1 MKTVIYNANIIT
13 MSEKDE
19 IQAEV
24 SNTNTQIKDRKIEK
38 VKYHQAVCYE
48 NGIIQKVGTNEEIL
62 KLKDENTKVINMEGK
77 TILPSFI
84 DSHSH
89 FSAVANSFLQ
99 VDLNEC
105 TSFEEIKNKILEYK
119 AKNNIADDE
128 WIIANGY
135 DNNILK
141 EQRHPDINFLNT
153 LEIDNPIV
161 LKHKSEHMGVFNKN
175 ALEALEINETTKS
188 PEGGKIEIK
197 EGKLTGYLEETA
209 FVNYLKKVPMPS
221 MDKLLKAY
229 EKAQDEYLSYG
240 ITTVQEGYMSKE
252 LLNIYKELIKQ
263 NKLKLD
269 VVGYPDYDSIKEYAH
284 TFPSSY
290 KKYNKHFKILGI
302 KMILDGSP
310 QGRTAWMKEPYESKK
325 QNIVENKKEY
335 EPEKQNKTEDE
346 TEKLDRI
353 ENKESYEDEEDYKG
367 YPAMKYDDIVRNI
380 KFAKENGLQI
390 LAHCN
395 GDATAEEYIKALQ
408 ECEENEPSYQKQKI
422 TQIQECMQQEN
433 IQMQEY
439 EQQENTS
446 NNNNEKKIKDLRP
459 VIIHAQ
465 LISKE
470 DLLKAKE
477 IGAIPSFFVAHVYY
491 WGDVHIKNFG
501 IKRASRISPVK
512 ETVDNNIIFTL
523 HQDSPIIKPNMI
535 ETIWC
540 AVKRQTKSGKI
551 LGEDERISVYDALKG
566 VTINAAY
573 SYFEETE
580 KGSIE
585 EGKKAQFVILD
596 KNPLEVPIDEIPN
609 IKIVKT
615 IY

>member
-1 MKTVIYNANIIT
+1 MLKTIIYNANIIT
-13 MSEKDE
+13 MSKKDE
-19 IQAEV
+19 IISKPLEV
-24 SNTNTQIKDRKIEK
+24 KTKSSLIDCTTQSNNTINSSKIKK
-38 VKYHQAVCYE
+38 VKYHQALCYE

-62 KLKDENTKVINMEGK
+62 KLKEEDTKVINMEGK

-89 FSAVANSFLQ
+89 FSAVANSFLE

-141 EQRHPDINFLNT
+141 EQRHPDINFLDT
-153 LEIDNPIV
+153 LNINNPVV
-161 LKHKSEHMGVFNKN
+161 LKHKSGHMGVFNKK
-175 ALEALEINETTKS
+175 ALEMLNIKENTPS

-197 EGKLTGYLEETA
+197 DGKLTGYLEETA
-209 FVNYLKKVPMPS
+209 FVNYQKQVPMPS

-240 ITTVQEGYMSKE
+240 ITTLQEGYMSKE

-284 TFPSSY
+284 TFPNSY
-290 KKYNKHFKILGI
+290 KKYNNHFKIQGI

-310 QGRTAWMKEPYESKK
+310 QGRTAWMKEPYES
-325 QNIVENKKEY
+325 
-335 EPEKQNKTEDE
+335 EKQNT
-346 TEKLDRI
+346 I
-353 ENKESYEDEEDYKG
+353 ENKEDYKG
-367 YPAMKYDDIVRNI
+367 YPAMKYDDIVKNI
-380 KFAKENGLQI
+380 EYAKENDLQI

-395 GDATAEEYIKALQ
+395 GDAAAEEYIKALQ
-408 ECEENEPSYQKQKI
+408 ECEENGPSYQK
-422 TQIQECMQQEN
+422 QEN

-439 EQQENTS
+439 EQQEKKL
-446 NNNNEKKIKDLRP
+446 NNNNVQKIKDLRP

-491 WGDVHIKNFG
+491 WGDVHLKNFG

-512 ETVDNNIIFTL
+512 EAVDNNMIFTL
-523 HQDSPIIKPNMI
+523 HQDSPIIRPNML

-551 LGEDERISVYDALKG
+551 LGKDERISVYDALKG

-573 SYFEETE
+573 SYFEEE
-580 KGSIE
+580 KKGSIE
-585 EGKKAQFVILD
+585 EGKKAQFVVLD
-596 KNPLEVPIDEIPN
+596 KNILEVPVDEIPS
-609 IKIVKT
+609 IKIIET

>member
-1 MKTVIYNANIIT
+1 MLKTIIYNANIIT
-13 MSEKDE
+13 MSKKDE
-19 IQAEV
+19 IISKPLEV
-24 SNTNTQIKDRKIEK
+24 KTKSSLIDCTTQSNNTINSSKIKK
-38 VKYHQAVCYE
+38 VKYHQSLCYE

-62 KLKDENTKVINMEGK
+62 KLQEEDTKVINMEGK

-89 FSAVANSFLQ
+89 FSAVANSFLE

-141 EQRHPDINFLNT
+141 EQRHPDINFLDT
-153 LEIDNPIV
+153 LNINNPVV
-161 LKHKSEHMGVFNKN
+161 LKHKSGHMGVFNKK
-175 ALEALEINETTKS
+175 ALEILNINENTPS

-197 EGKLTGYLEETA
+197 DGKLTGYLEETA
-209 FVNYLKKVPMPS
+209 FVNYQKQVPMPS

-240 ITTVQEGYMSKE
+240 ITTLQEGYMSKE

-284 TFPSSY
+284 TFPNSY
-290 KKYNKHFKILGI
+290 KKCNNHFKIQGI

-310 QGRTAWMKEPYESKK
+310 QGRTAWMKEPYES
-325 QNIVENKKEY
+325 
-335 EPEKQNKTEDE
+335 EKQNT
-346 TEKLDRI
+346 I
-353 ENKESYEDEEDYKG
+353 ENKEDYKG

-380 KFAKENGLQI
+380 EYAKENDLQI

-395 GDATAEEYIKALQ
+395 GDAAAEEYIKALL
-408 ECEENEPSYQKQKI
+408 ECEENGPSYQK
-422 TQIQECMQQEN
+422 QEN

-439 EQQENTS
+439 EQQEKKL
-446 NNNNEKKIKDLRP
+446 NNNNVQKIKDLRP

-491 WGDVHIKNFG
+491 WGDVHLKNFG

-512 ETVDNNIIFTL
+512 ESVDNNMIFTL
-523 HQDSPIIKPNMI
+523 HQDSPIIRPNML

-551 LGEDERISVYDALKG
+551 LGKDERISVYDALKG

-573 SYFEETE
+573 SYFEEE
-580 KGSIE
+580 KKGSIE
-585 EGKKAQFVILD
+585 EGKKAQFVVLD
-596 KNPLEVPIDEIPN
+596 KNILEVPVDEIPS
-609 IKIVKT
+609 IKIIET

>member
-1 MKTVIYNANIIT
+1 MLKTIIYNANIIT
-13 MSEKDE
+13 MSKKDE
-19 IQAEV
+19 IISKPLEV
-24 SNTNTQIKDRKIEK
+24 KTKSSLIDCTTQSNNTINSSKIKK
-38 VKYHQAVCYE
+38 VKYHQSLCYE

-62 KLKDENTKVINMEGK
+62 KLQEEDTKVINMEGK

-89 FSAVANSFLQ
+89 FSAVANSFLE

-141 EQRHPDINFLNT
+141 EQRHPNINFLDT
-153 LEIDNPIV
+153 LNINNPVV
-161 LKHKSEHMGVFNKN
+161 LKHKSGHMGVFNKK
-175 ALEALEINETTKS
+175 ALEILNINENTPS

-197 EGKLTGYLEETA
+197 DGKLTGYLEETA
-209 FVNYLKKVPMPS
+209 FVNYQKQVPMPS

-240 ITTVQEGYMSKE
+240 ITTLQEGYMSKE

-284 TFPSSY
+284 TFPNSY
-290 KKYNKHFKILGI
+290 KKCNNHFKIQGI

-310 QGRTAWMKEPYESKK
+310 QGRTAWMKEPYES
-325 QNIVENKKEY
+325 
-335 EPEKQNKTEDE
+335 EKQNT
-346 TEKLDRI
+346 I
-353 ENKESYEDEEDYKG
+353 ENKEDYKG

-380 KFAKENGLQI
+380 EYAKENDLQI

-395 GDATAEEYIKALQ
+395 GDAAAEEYIKALL
-408 ECEENEPSYQKQKI
+408 ECEENGPSYQK
-422 TQIQECMQQEN
+422 QEN

-439 EQQENTS
+439 EQQEKKL
-446 NNNNEKKIKDLRP
+446 NNNNVQKIKDLRP

-491 WGDVHIKNFG
+491 WGDVHLKNFG

-512 ETVDNNIIFTL
+512 ESVDNNMIFTL
-523 HQDSPIIKPNMI
+523 HQDSPIIRPNML

-551 LGEDERISVYDALKG
+551 LGKDERISVYDALKG

-573 SYFEETE
+573 SYFEEE
-580 KGSIE
+580 KKGSIE
-585 EGKKAQFVILD
+585 EGKKAQFVVLD
-596 KNPLEVPIDEIPN
+596 KNILEVPVDEIPS
-609 IKIVKT
+609 IKIIET

>member
-1 MKTVIYNANIIT
+1 MKTVIYNARIIT
-13 MSEKDE
+13 MSNNDEKS
-19 IQAEV
+19 INPN
-24 SNTNTQIKDRKIEK
+24 SGKIEK
-38 VKYHQAVCYE
+38 TEYKQALYYE

-105 TSFEEIKNKILEYK
+105 TSFKEIKNKILEYK

-161 LKHKSEHMGVFNKN
+161 LKHKSEHVGVFNKN

-197 EGKLTGYLEETA
+197 DGKLTGYLEETA

-240 ITTVQEGYMSKE
+240 ITTLQEGYMSKE

-310 QGRTAWMKEPYESKK
+310 QGRTAWMKEPYE
-325 QNIVENKKEY
+325 
-335 EPEKQNKTEDE
+335 PEKQNI
-346 TEKLDRI
+346 I
-353 ENKESYEDEEDYKG
+353 ENKEDYKG

-408 ECEENEPSYQKQKI
+408 ECEENEQSYPK
-422 TQIQECMQQEN
+422 QEN
-433 IQMQEY
+433 IQMQECA
-439 EQQENTS
+439 QQEKKL
-446 NNNNEKKIKDLRP
+446 NNNNAKKIKDLRP

-491 WGDVHIKNFG
+491 WGDVHLKNFG
-501 IKRASRISPVK
+501 INRASRISPVK
-512 ETVDNNIIFTL
+512 EAVDNNIIFTL
-523 HQDSPIIKPNMI
+523 HQDSPIIKPNML

-551 LGEDERISVYDALKG
+551 LGEDERISVHDALKG

-573 SYFEETE
+573 SYFEETK

-585 EGKKAQFVILD
+585 EGKKAQLVVLD
-596 KNPLEVPIDEIPN
+596 KNPLEVPVDEIPN
-609 IKIVKT
+609 IEIIET

>member
-1 MKTVIYNANIIT
+1 MLKTIIYNANIIT
-13 MSEKDE
+13 MSKKDE
-19 IQAEV
+19 IISKPLEV
-24 SNTNTQIKDRKIEK
+24 KTKSSLIDCTTQSNNTINSSKIKK
-38 VKYHQAVCYE
+38 VKYHQALCYE

-62 KLKDENTKVINMEGK
+62 KLKEEDTKVINMEGK

-89 FSAVANSFLQ
+89 FSAVANSFLE

-141 EQRHPDINFLNT
+141 EQRHPDINFLDT
-153 LEIDNPIV
+153 LNINNPVV
-161 LKHKSEHMGVFNKN
+161 LKHKSGHMGVFNKK
-175 ALEALEINETTKS
+175 ALEMLNIKENTPS

-197 EGKLTGYLEETA
+197 DGKLTGYLEETA
-209 FVNYLKKVPMPS
+209 FVNYQKQVPMPS

-240 ITTVQEGYMSKE
+240 ITTLQEGYMSKE

-269 VVGYPDYDSIKEYAH
+269 VVGYPDYDSIKEYVH
-284 TFPSSY
+284 TFPNSY
-290 KKYNKHFKILGI
+290 KKYNNHFKIQGI

-310 QGRTAWMKEPYESKK
+310 QGRTAWMKEPYES
-325 QNIVENKKEY
+325 
-335 EPEKQNKTEDE
+335 EKQNT
-346 TEKLDRI
+346 I
-353 ENKESYEDEEDYKG
+353 ENKEDYKG

-380 KFAKENGLQI
+380 EYAKENDLQI

-395 GDATAEEYIKALQ
+395 GDAAAEEYIKALL
-408 ECEENEPSYQKQKI
+408 ECEENGPSYQK
-422 TQIQECMQQEN
+422 QEN

-439 EQQENTS
+439 EQQEKKLNNS
-446 NNNNEKKIKDLRP
+446 NVQKIKDLRP

-470 DLLKAKE
+470 DLLKAKA

-491 WGDVHIKNFG
+491 WGDVHLKNFG

-512 ETVDNNIIFTL
+512 ESVDNNMIFTL
-523 HQDSPIIKPNMI
+523 HQDSPIIRPNML

-551 LGEDERISVYDALKG
+551 LGKDERISVYDALKG

-573 SYFEETE
+573 SYFEEE
-580 KGSIE
+580 KKGSIE
-585 EGKKAQFVILD
+585 EGKKAQFVVLD
-596 KNPLEVPIDEIPN
+596 KNILEVPVDEIPS
-609 IKIVKT
+609 IKIIET

>member
-13 MSEKDE
+13 MSKKDE
-19 IQAEV
+19 IQAET
-24 SNTNTQIKDRKIEK
+24 SNTNTKINNRKIEK

-48 NGIIQKVGTNEEIL
+48 NGIIQKLGTNEEIL
-62 KLKDENTKVINMEGK
+62 KLKDEDTKVINMEGK

-119 AKNNIADDE
+119 SKNSIADNE
-128 WIIANGY
+128 WIIANSY

-141 EQRHPDINFLNT
+141 EQKHPDITFLDT
-153 LEIDNPIV
+153 LKINNPIV
-161 LKHKSEHMGVFNKN
+161 LKHKSEHMGVFNKK
-175 ALEALEINETTKS
+175 ALEALEVNETTKS

-310 QGRTAWMKEPYESKK
+310 QGRTAWMKEPYE
-325 QNIVENKKEY
+325 
-335 EPEKQNKTEDE
+335 PEKQNITENKA
-346 TEKLDRI
+346 EKLNSI
-353 ENKESYEDEEDYKG
+353 ENKAPY
-367 YPAMKYDDIVRNI
+367 
-380 KFAKENGLQI
+380 
-390 LAHCN
+390 
-395 GDATAEEYIKALQ
+395 
-408 ECEENEPSYQKQKI
+408 ENEKEYSKKYKI
-422 TQIQECMQQEN
+422 CKREWFT
-433 IQMQEY
+433 
-439 EQQENTS
+439 NTS
-446 NNNNEKKIKDLRP
+446 SLQRRCN
-459 VIIHAQ
+459 
-465 LISKE
+465 S
-470 DLLKAKE
+470 
-477 IGAIPSFFVAHVYY
+477 
-491 WGDVHIKNFG
+491 
-501 IKRASRISPVK
+501 
-512 ETVDNNIIFTL
+512 
-523 HQDSPIIKPNMI
+523 
-535 ETIWC
+535 
-540 AVKRQTKSGKI
+540 
-551 LGEDERISVYDALKG
+551 
-566 VTINAAY
+566 
-573 SYFEETE
+573 
-580 KGSIE
+580 
-585 EGKKAQFVILD
+585 
-596 KNPLEVPIDEIPN
+596 
-609 IKIVKT
+609 
-615 IY
+615 

>member
-1 MKTVIYNANIIT
+1 MLKTIIYNANIIT
-13 MSEKDE
+13 MSKKDE
-19 IQAEV
+19 IISKPLEV
-24 SNTNTQIKDRKIEK
+24 KTKSSLIDCTTQSNNTINSSKIKK
-38 VKYHQAVCYE
+38 VKYHQALCYE

-62 KLKDENTKVINMEGK
+62 KLKEEDTKVINMEGK

-89 FSAVANSFLQ
+89 FSAVANSFLE

-105 TSFEEIKNKILEYK
+105 TSFEEIKNKILKYK

-141 EQRHPDINFLNT
+141 EQRHPDINFLDT
-153 LEIDNPIV
+153 LNINNPVV
-161 LKHKSEHMGVFNKN
+161 LKHKSGHMGVFNKK
-175 ALEALEINETTKS
+175 ALEMLNIKENTPS

-197 EGKLTGYLEETA
+197 DGKLTGYLEETA
-209 FVNYLKKVPMPS
+209 FVNYQKQVPMPS

-240 ITTVQEGYMSKE
+240 ITTLQEGYMSKE

-310 QGRTAWMKEPYESKK
+310 QGRTAWMKEPYE
-325 QNIVENKKEY
+325 
-335 EPEKQNKTEDE
+335 PEKQNI
-346 TEKLDRI
+346 I
-353 ENKESYEDEEDYKG
+353 ENKEDYKG

-408 ECEENEPSYQKQKI
+408 ECEENEQSYPK
-422 TQIQECMQQEN
+422 QEN
-433 IQMQEY
+433 IQMQECA
-439 EQQENTS
+439 QQEKKL
-446 NNNNEKKIKDLRP
+446 NNNNAKKIKDLRP

-501 IKRASRISPVK
+501 INRASRISPVK
-512 ETVDNNIIFTL
+512 EAVDNNIIFTL
-523 HQDSPIIKPNMI
+523 HQDSPIIKPNML

-551 LGEDERISVYDALKG
+551 LGKDEGISVYDALKG

-573 SYFEETE
+573 SYFEEE
-580 KGSIE
+580 KKGSIE
-585 EGKKAQFVILD
+585 EGKKAQFVVLD
-596 KNPLEVPIDEIPN
+596 KNILEVPVDEIPS
-609 IKIVKT
+609 IKIIET

>member
-19 IQAEV
+19 IQAKT
-24 SNTNTQIKDRKIEK
+24 SNTNEQIKDR
-38 VKYHQAVCYE
+38 KYHQAVCYE
-48 NGIIQKVGTNEEIL
+48 NGIIQKVGNNDEIL
-62 KLKDENTKVINMEGK
+62 ELKDKNTKVIDMEGK
-77 TILPSFI
+77 TILPSFV
-84 DSHSH
+84 DAHSH

-105 TSFEEIKNKILEYK
+105 RSFEEIKNKILEYK
-119 AKNNIADDE
+119 SKNSIADNE

-141 EQRHPDINFLNT
+141 EQRYPDINFLDT
-153 LEIDNPIV
+153 LKIENPIV
-161 LKHKSEHMGVFNKN
+161 LKHKSEHMGVFNKK

-197 EGKLTGYLEETA
+197 DGKLTGYLEETA

-269 VVGYPDYDSIKEYAH
+269 VVGYPDYDSIKEYVYA
-284 TFPSSY
+284 FPESY
-290 KKYNKHFKILGI
+290 KNYNKHFKILGI

-310 QGRTAWMKEPYESKK
+310 QGRTAWMKEPYE
-325 QNIVENKKEY
+325 
-335 EPEKQNKTEDE
+335 PEKQNTTEE
-346 TEKLDRI
+346 KAEKLDSI
-353 ENKESYEDEEDYKG
+353 ENKESYENEKSYKG
-367 YPAMKYDDIVRNI
+367 YPAMKYEDIVRNI

-390 LAHCN
+390 LAHSN
-395 GDATAEEYIKALQ
+395 GDAAAEEYIKALQ
-408 ECEENEPSYQKQKI
+408 ECEKNEPSYSK
-422 TQIQECMQQEN
+422 QEN

-439 EQQENTS
+439 VQQENTS
-446 NNNNEKKIKDLRP
+446 NNNNAQKIKDLRP

-491 WGDVHIKNFG
+491 WGDVHLKNFG
-501 IKRASRISPVK
+501 EKRASRISPVK
-512 ETVDNNIIFTL
+512 EAVDNNMIFTL
-523 HQDSPIIKPNMI
+523 HQDSPIIKPNML

-573 SYFEETE
+573 SYFEETK

-596 KNPLEVPIDEIPN
+596 KNPLEVPVDEIPN
-609 IKIVKT
+609 IKIIET

>member
-1 MKTVIYNANIIT
+1 MLSKRSVPIDTKVEEMLKTVIYNARIIT
-13 MSEKDE
+13 MSNNDEKS
-19 IQAEV
+19 INPN
-24 SNTNTQIKDRKIEK
+24 SGKIEK
-38 VKYHQAVCYE
+38 TEYKQALYYE

-62 KLKDENTKVINMEGK
+62 KLKDENAKVINMEGK

-105 TSFEEIKNKILEYK
+105 TSFKEIKNKILEYK

-161 LKHKSEHMGVFNKN
+161 LKHKSEHVGVFNKN

-197 EGKLTGYLEETA
+197 DGKLTGYLEETA

-240 ITTVQEGYMSKE
+240 ITTLQEGYMSKE

-310 QGRTAWMKEPYESKK
+310 QGRTAWMKEPYE
-325 QNIVENKKEY
+325 
-335 EPEKQNKTEDE
+335 PEKQNI
-346 TEKLDRI
+346 I
-353 ENKESYEDEEDYKG
+353 ENKEDYKG

-408 ECEENEPSYQKQKI
+408 ECEENEQSYPK
-422 TQIQECMQQEN
+422 QEN
-433 IQMQEY
+433 IQMQECA
-439 EQQENTS
+439 QQEKKL
-446 NNNNEKKIKDLRP
+446 NNNNAKKIKDLRP

-501 IKRASRISPVK
+501 INRASRISPVK
-512 ETVDNNIIFTL
+512 EAVDNNIIFTL
-523 HQDSPIIKPNMI
+523 HQDSPIIKPNML

-551 LGEDERISVYDALKG
+551 LGQDERISVYDALKG

-573 SYFEETE
+573 SYFEETK

-585 EGKKAQFVILD
+585 EGKKAQLVVLD
-596 KNPLEVPIDEIPN
+596 KNPLEVPVDEIPN
-609 IKIVKT
+609 IEIIET

>member
-1 MKTVIYNANIIT
+1 MLKTIIYNANIIT
-13 MSEKDE
+13 MSKKDE
-19 IQAEV
+19 IISKPLEV
-24 SNTNTQIKDRKIEK
+24 KTKSSLIDCTTQSNNTINSSKIKK
-38 VKYHQAVCYE
+38 VKYHQSLCYE

-62 KLKDENTKVINMEGK
+62 KLQEEDTKVINMEGK

-89 FSAVANSFLQ
+89 FSAVANSFLE

-141 EQRHPDINFLNT
+141 EQRHPDINFLDT
-153 LEIDNPIV
+153 LNINNPVV
-161 LKHKSEHMGVFNKN
+161 LKHKSGHMGVFNKK
-175 ALEALEINETTKS
+175 ALEILNINENTPS

-197 EGKLTGYLEETA
+197 DGKLTGYLEETA
-209 FVNYLKKVPMPS
+209 FVNYQKQVPMPS

-240 ITTVQEGYMSKE
+240 ITTLQEGYMSKE

-284 TFPSSY
+284 TFPNSY
-290 KKYNKHFKILGI
+290 KKCNNHFKIQGI

-310 QGRTAWMKEPYESKK
+310 QGRTAWMKEPYES
-325 QNIVENKKEY
+325 
-335 EPEKQNKTEDE
+335 EKQNT
-346 TEKLDRI
+346 I
-353 ENKESYEDEEDYKG
+353 ENKEDYKG

-380 KFAKENGLQI
+380 EYAKENDLQI

-395 GDATAEEYIKALQ
+395 GDAAAEEYIKALL
-408 ECEENEPSYQKQKI
+408 ECEENGPSYQK
-422 TQIQECMQQEN
+422 QEN

-439 EQQENTS
+439 EQQEKKL
-446 NNNNEKKIKDLRP
+446 NNNNVQKIKDLRP

-491 WGDVHIKNFG
+491 WGDVHLKNFG

-512 ETVDNNIIFTL
+512 ESADNNMIFTL
-523 HQDSPIIKPNMI
+523 HQDSPIIRPNML

-551 LGEDERISVYDALKG
+551 LGKDERISVYDALKG

-573 SYFEETE
+573 SYFEEE
-580 KGSIE
+580 KKGSIE
-585 EGKKAQFVILD
+585 EGKKAQFVVLD
-596 KNPLEVPIDEIPN
+596 KNILEVPVDEIPS
-609 IKIVKT
+609 IKIIET

>member
-19 IQAEV
+19 IQAKT
-24 SNTNTQIKDRKIEK
+24 SKTNDQIKDR
-38 VKYHQAVCYE
+38 KYHQAVCYE
-48 NGIIQKVGTNEEIL
+48 NGIIQKVGNNDEIL
-62 KLKDENTKVINMEGK
+62 ELKDKNTKVIDMEGK
-77 TILPSFI
+77 TILPSFV
-84 DSHSH
+84 DAHSH

-105 TSFEEIKNKILEYK
+105 RSFEEIKNKILEYK
-119 AKNNIADDE
+119 SKNSIADNE

-141 EQRHPDINFLNT
+141 EQRHPDINFLDT
-153 LEIDNPIV
+153 LKIENPIV
-161 LKHKSEHMGVFNKN
+161 LKHKSEHMGVFNKK

-197 EGKLTGYLEETA
+197 DGKLTGYLEETA

-269 VVGYPDYDSIKEYAH
+269 VVGYPDYDSIKEYVYA
-284 TFPSSY
+284 FPESY
-290 KKYNKHFKILGI
+290 KNYNKHFKILGI

-310 QGRTAWMKEPYESKK
+310 QGRTAWMKEPYE
-325 QNIVENKKEY
+325 
-335 EPEKQNKTEDE
+335 PEKQNTTEKKA
-346 TEKLDRI
+346 EKLDSI
-353 ENKESYEDEEDYKG
+353 ENKESYENEKSYKG
-367 YPAMKYDDIVRNI
+367 YPAMKYEDIVRNI

-390 LAHCN
+390 LAHSN
-395 GDATAEEYIKALQ
+395 GDAAAEEYIKALQ
-408 ECEENEPSYQKQKI
+408 ECEKNEPSYSK
-422 TQIQECMQQEN
+422 QEN

-439 EQQENTS
+439 VQQENTL
-446 NNNNEKKIKDLRP
+446 NNNNAQKIKDLRP
-459 VIIHAQ
+459 IIIHAQ

-491 WGDVHIKNFG
+491 WGDVHLKNFG
-501 IKRASRISPVK
+501 EKRASRISPVK
-512 ETVDNNIIFTL
+512 EAVDNNMIFTL
-523 HQDSPIIKPNMI
+523 HQDSPIIKPNML

-551 LGEDERISVYDALKG
+551 LGQDERISVYDALKG

-573 SYFEETE
+573 SYFEETK

-596 KNPLEVPIDEIPN
+596 KNPLEVPVDEIPN
-609 IKIVKT
+609 IKIIET

>member
-1 MKTVIYNANIIT
+1 MKTVIYNARIIT
-13 MSEKDE
+13 MSNNDEKS
-19 IQAEV
+19 INPN
-24 SNTNTQIKDRKIEK
+24 SGKIEK
-38 VKYHQAVCYE
+38 TEYEQALYYE

-105 TSFEEIKNKILEYK
+105 TSFKEIKNKILEYK

-197 EGKLTGYLEETA
+197 DGKLTGYLEETA
-209 FVNYLKKVPMPS
+209 FVNYLKKLPMPS

-240 ITTVQEGYMSKE
+240 ITTLQEGYMSKE

-310 QGRTAWMKEPYESKK
+310 QGRTAWMKEPYE
-325 QNIVENKKEY
+325 
-335 EPEKQNKTEDE
+335 PEKQNI
-346 TEKLDRI
+346 I
-353 ENKESYEDEEDYKG
+353 ENKEDYKG

-408 ECEENEPSYQKQKI
+408 ECEENEQSYPK
-422 TQIQECMQQEN
+422 QEN
-433 IQMQEY
+433 IQMHECA
-439 EQQENTS
+439 QQEKKL
-446 NNNNEKKIKDLRP
+446 NNNNAKKIKDLRP

-501 IKRASRISPVK
+501 INRASRISPVK
-512 ETVDNNIIFTL
+512 EAVDNNIIFTL
-523 HQDSPIIKPNMI
+523 HQDSPIIKPNML

-540 AVKRQTKSGKI
+540 AVKRQTKSRKI

-573 SYFEETE
+573 SYFEETK

-585 EGKKAQFVILD
+585 EGKKAQLVVLD
-596 KNPLEVPIDEIPN
+596 KNPLEVPVDEIPN
-609 IKIVKT
+609 IEIIET

>member
-1 MKTVIYNANIIT
+1 MLKTIIYNANIIT
-13 MSEKDE
+13 MSKKDE
-19 IQAEV
+19 IISKPLEV
-24 SNTNTQIKDRKIEK
+24 KTKSSLIDCTTQSNNTINSSKIKK
-38 VKYHQAVCYE
+38 VKYHQALCYE

-62 KLKDENTKVINMEGK
+62 KLKEEDTKVINMEGK

-89 FSAVANSFLQ
+89 FSAVANSFLE

-141 EQRHPDINFLNT
+141 EQRHPNINFLDT
-153 LEIDNPIV
+153 LNINNPVV
-161 LKHKSEHMGVFNKN
+161 LKHKSGHMGVFNKK
-175 ALEALEINETTKS
+175 ALEILNINENTPS

-197 EGKLTGYLEETA
+197 DGKLTGYLEETA
-209 FVNYLKKVPMPS
+209 FVNYQKQVPMPS

-240 ITTVQEGYMSKE
+240 ITTLQEGYMSKE

-284 TFPSSY
+284 TFPNSY
-290 KKYNKHFKILGI
+290 KKCNNHFKIQGI

-310 QGRTAWMKEPYESKK
+310 QGRTAWMKEPYES
-325 QNIVENKKEY
+325 
-335 EPEKQNKTEDE
+335 EKQNT
-346 TEKLDRI
+346 I
-353 ENKESYEDEEDYKG
+353 ENKEDYKG

-380 KFAKENGLQI
+380 EYAKENDLQI

-395 GDATAEEYIKALQ
+395 GDAAAEEYIKALL
-408 ECEENEPSYQKQKI
+408 ECEENGPSYQK
-422 TQIQECMQQEN
+422 QEN

-439 EQQENTS
+439 DQQEKKL
-446 NNNNEKKIKDLRP
+446 NNNNVQKIKDLRP

-491 WGDVHIKNFG
+491 WGDVHLKNFG

-512 ETVDNNIIFTL
+512 EAVDNNMIFTL
-523 HQDSPIIKPNMI
+523 HQDSPIIKPNML

-551 LGEDERISVYDALKG
+551 LGKDERISVYDALKG

-573 SYFEETE
+573 SYFEEE
-580 KGSIE
+580 KKGSIE
-585 EGKKAQFVILD
+585 EGKKAQFVVLD
-596 KNPLEVPIDEIPN
+596 KNILEVPVDEIPS
-609 IKIVKT
+609 IKIIET

>member
-1 MKTVIYNANIIT
+1 MLKTIIYNANIIT
-13 MSEKDE
+13 MSKKDE
-19 IQAEV
+19 IISKPLEV
-24 SNTNTQIKDRKIEK
+24 KTKSSLIDCTTQSNNTINSSKIKK
-38 VKYHQAVCYE
+38 VKYHQALCYE

-62 KLKDENTKVINMEGK
+62 KLKEEDTKVINMEGK

-89 FSAVANSFLQ
+89 FSAVANSFLE

-105 TSFEEIKNKILEYK
+105 TSFEEIKNKILKYK

-141 EQRHPDINFLNT
+141 EQRHPNINFLDT
-153 LEIDNPIV
+153 LNINNPVV
-161 LKHKSEHMGVFNKN
+161 LKHKSGHMGVFNKK
-175 ALEALEINETTKS
+175 ALEILNINENTPS

-197 EGKLTGYLEETA
+197 DGKLTGYLEETA
-209 FVNYLKKVPMPS
+209 FVNYQKQVPMPS

-240 ITTVQEGYMSKE
+240 ITTLQEGYMSKE

-284 TFPSSY
+284 TFPNSY
-290 KKYNKHFKILGI
+290 KKCNNHFKIQGI

-310 QGRTAWMKEPYESKK
+310 QGRTAWMKEPYES
-325 QNIVENKKEY
+325 
-335 EPEKQNKTEDE
+335 EKQNT
-346 TEKLDRI
+346 I
-353 ENKESYEDEEDYKG
+353 ENKEDYKG

-380 KFAKENGLQI
+380 EYAKENDLQI

-395 GDATAEEYIKALQ
+395 GDAAAEEYIKALL
-408 ECEENEPSYQKQKI
+408 ECEENGPSYQK
-422 TQIQECMQQEN
+422 QEN

-439 EQQENTS
+439 EQQEKKL
-446 NNNNEKKIKDLRP
+446 NNNNVQKIKDLRP

-491 WGDVHIKNFG
+491 WGDVHLKNFG

-512 ETVDNNIIFTL
+512 ESVDNNMIFTL
-523 HQDSPIIKPNMI
+523 HQDSPIIRPNML

-551 LGEDERISVYDALKG
+551 LGKDERISVYDALKG

-573 SYFEETE
+573 SYFEEE
-580 KGSIE
+580 KKGSIE
-585 EGKKAQFVILD
+585 EGKKAQFVVLD
-596 KNPLEVPIDEIPN
+596 KNILEVPVDEIPS
-609 IKIVKT
+609 IKIIET

>member
-1 MKTVIYNANIIT
+1 MLKTIIYNANIIT
-13 MSEKDE
+13 MSKKDE
-19 IQAEV
+19 IISKPLEV
-24 SNTNTQIKDRKIEK
+24 KTKSSLIDCTTQSNNTINSSKIKK
-38 VKYHQAVCYE
+38 VKYHQALCYE

-62 KLKDENTKVINMEGK
+62 KLKEEDTKVINMEGK

-89 FSAVANSFLQ
+89 FSAVANSFLE

-141 EQRHPDINFLNT
+141 EQRHPNINFLDT
-153 LEIDNPIV
+153 LNINNPVV
-161 LKHKSEHMGVFNKN
+161 LKHKSGHMGVFNKK
-175 ALEALEINETTKS
+175 ALEILNINENTPS

-197 EGKLTGYLEETA
+197 DGKLTGYLEETA
-209 FVNYLKKVPMPS
+209 FVNYQKQVPMPS

-240 ITTVQEGYMSKE
+240 ITTLQEGYMSKE

-284 TFPSSY
+284 TFPNSY
-290 KKYNKHFKILGI
+290 KKCNNHFKIQGI

-310 QGRTAWMKEPYESKK
+310 QGRTAWMKEPYES
-325 QNIVENKKEY
+325 
-335 EPEKQNKTEDE
+335 EKQNT
-346 TEKLDRI
+346 I
-353 ENKESYEDEEDYKG
+353 ENKEDYKG

-380 KFAKENGLQI
+380 EYAKENDLQI

-395 GDATAEEYIKALQ
+395 GDAAAEEYIKALL
-408 ECEENEPSYQKQKI
+408 ECEENGPSYQK
-422 TQIQECMQQEN
+422 QEN

-439 EQQENTS
+439 EQQEKKL
-446 NNNNEKKIKDLRP
+446 NNNNVQKIKDLRP

-477 IGAIPSFFVAHVYY
+477 MGAIPSFFVAHVYY
-491 WGDVHIKNFG
+491 WGDVHLKNFG

-512 ETVDNNIIFTL
+512 ESVDNNMIFTL
-523 HQDSPIIKPNMI
+523 HQDSPIIRPNML

-551 LGEDERISVYDALKG
+551 LGKDERISVYDALKG

-573 SYFEETE
+573 SYFEEE
-580 KGSIE
+580 KKGSIE
-585 EGKKAQFVILD
+585 EGKKAQFVVLD
-596 KNPLEVPIDEIPN
+596 KNILEVPVDEIPS
-609 IKIVKT
+609 IKILNT
-615 IY
+615 INDVIN

>member
-13 MSEKDE
+13 MSKKDE
-19 IQAEV
+19 IQAET
-24 SNTNTQIKDRKIEK
+24 SNTNTKINNRKIEK

-48 NGIIQKVGTNEEIL
+48 NGIIQKLGTNEEIL

-119 AKNNIADDE
+119 AKNNIADNE
-128 WIIANGY
+128 WIIANSY

-141 EQRHPDINFLNT
+141 EQKHPDIIFLDT
-153 LEIDNPIV
+153 LKINNPIV
-161 LKHKSEHMGVFNKN
+161 LKHKSEHMGVFNKK
-175 ALEALEINETTKS
+175 ALEALEVNETTKS

-197 EGKLTGYLEETA
+197 DGKLTGYLEETA

-221 MDKLLKAY
+221 MDKLLRAY

-310 QGRTAWMKEPYESKK
+310 QGRTAWMKEPYEPEK
-325 QNIVENKKEY
+325 QNIVENKG
-335 EPEKQNKTEDE
+335 
-346 TEKLDRI
+346 
-353 ENKESYEDEEDYKG
+353 DYKG

-395 GDATAEEYIKALQ
+395 GDAAAEEYIKALN

-433 IQMQEY
+433 IQMQECAQK
-439 EQQENTS
+439 EKKL
-446 NNNNEKKIKDLRP
+446 NNNNAQKIKDLRP

-512 ETVDNNIIFTL
+512 EAVDNNIIFTL
-523 HQDSPIIKPNMI
+523 HQDSPIIKPNML

-596 KNPLEVPIDEIPN
+596 KNPLEVPIDEISN

>member
-13 MSEKDE
+13 MSKKDE
-19 IQAEV
+19 IQAET
-24 SNTNTQIKDRKIEK
+24 SNTNTKINNRKIEK

-48 NGIIQKVGTNEEIL
+48 NGIIQKLGTNEEIL

-105 TSFEEIKNKILEYK
+105 TSFEEIKNKILEFK

-141 EQRHPDINFLNT
+141 EQKHPDITFLDT
-153 LEIDNPIV
+153 LKINNPIV
-161 LKHKSEHMGVFNKN
+161 LKHKSEHMGVFNKK
-175 ALEALEINETTKS
+175 ALEALEVNETTKS

-197 EGKLTGYLEETA
+197 DGKLTGYLEETA

-221 MDKLLKAY
+221 MDKLLRAY

-310 QGRTAWMKEPYESKK
+310 QGRTAWMKEPYEPEK
-325 QNIVENKKEY
+325 QNIVENKG
-335 EPEKQNKTEDE
+335 
-346 TEKLDRI
+346 
-353 ENKESYEDEEDYKG
+353 DYKG

-395 GDATAEEYIKALQ
+395 GDAAAEEYIKALQ

-433 IQMQEY
+433 IQMQECAQK
-439 EQQENTS
+439 EKKL
-446 NNNNEKKIKDLRP
+446 NNNNAQKIKDLRP

-512 ETVDNNIIFTL
+512 EAVDNNIIFTL
-523 HQDSPIIKPNMI
+523 HQDSPIIKPNML

-596 KNPLEVPIDEIPN
+596 KNPLEVPIDEISN

>member
-1 MKTVIYNANIIT
+1 MLSIRSVPIDTKVEEMLKTVIYNANIIT
-13 MSEKDE
+13 MSKKDE
-19 IQAEV
+19 IQAET
-24 SNTNTQIKDRKIEK
+24 SNTNTKINNRKIEK

-48 NGIIQKVGTNEEIL
+48 NGIIQKLGTNEEIL

-105 TSFEEIKNKILEYK
+105 TSFEEIKNKILEFK

-141 EQRHPDINFLNT
+141 EQKHPDITFLDT
-153 LEIDNPIV
+153 LKINNPIV
-161 LKHKSEHMGVFNKN
+161 LKHKSEHMGVFNKK
-175 ALEALEINETTKS
+175 ALEALEVNETTKS

-197 EGKLTGYLEETA
+197 DGKLTGYLEETA

-221 MDKLLKAY
+221 MDKLLRAY

-310 QGRTAWMKEPYESKK
+310 QGRTAWMKEPYEPEK
-325 QNIVENKKEY
+325 QNIVENKG
-335 EPEKQNKTEDE
+335 
-346 TEKLDRI
+346 
-353 ENKESYEDEEDYKG
+353 DYKG

-395 GDATAEEYIKALQ
+395 GDAAAEEYIKALN

-433 IQMQEY
+433 IQMQECA
-439 EQQENTS
+439 QQEKKI
-446 NNNNEKKIKDLRP
+446 NNNNAQKIKDLRP

-512 ETVDNNIIFTL
+512 EAVDNNIIFTL
-523 HQDSPIIKPNMI
+523 HQDSPIIKPNML

-551 LGEDERISVYDALKG
+551 LVEDERISVYDALKG

-573 SYFEETE
+573 SYFEETK
-580 KGSIE
+580 KGSLE

>member
-1 MKTVIYNANIIT
+1 MKTVIYNAKIIT
-13 MSEKDE
+13 MSNNDEKS
-19 IQAEV
+19 INPN
-24 SNTNTQIKDRKIEK
+24 SGKIEK
-38 VKYHQAVCYE
+38 TEYKQALYYE

-105 TSFEEIKNKILEYK
+105 TSFKEIKNKILEYK

-197 EGKLTGYLEETA
+197 DGKLTGYLEETA

-240 ITTVQEGYMSKE
+240 ITTLQEGYMSKE

-310 QGRTAWMKEPYESKK
+310 QGRTAWMKEPYE
-325 QNIVENKKEY
+325 
-335 EPEKQNKTEDE
+335 PEKQNI
-346 TEKLDRI
+346 I
-353 ENKESYEDEEDYKG
+353 ENKEDYKG

-408 ECEENEPSYQKQKI
+408 ECEENEQSYPK
-422 TQIQECMQQEN
+422 QEN
-433 IQMQEY
+433 IQMQECA
-439 EQQENTS
+439 QQEKKL
-446 NNNNEKKIKDLRP
+446 NNNNAKKIKDLRP

-501 IKRASRISPVK
+501 INRASRISPVK
-512 ETVDNNIIFTL
+512 EAVDNNIIFTL
-523 HQDSPIIKPNMI
+523 HQDSPIIKPNML

-573 SYFEETE
+573 SYFEETK

-585 EGKKAQFVILD
+585 EGKKAQLVVLD
-596 KNPLEVPIDEIPN
+596 KNPLEVPVDEIPN
-609 IKIVKT
+609 IEIIET

>member
-13 MSEKDE
+13 MSKKDE
-19 IQAEV
+19 IQAET
-24 SNTNTQIKDRKIEK
+24 SNTNTKINNRKIEK

-105 TSFEEIKNKILEYK
+105 TSFKEIKNKILEYK

-128 WIIANGY
+128 WIIANCY

-175 ALEALEINETTKS
+175 ALEALEVNETTKS

-240 ITTVQEGYMSKE
+240 ITTLQEGYMSKE
-252 LLNIYKELIKQ
+252 ILNIYKELIKQ

-310 QGRTAWMKEPYESKK
+310 QGRTAWMKEPYE
-325 QNIVENKKEY
+325 
-335 EPEKQNKTEDE
+335 PEKQNI
-346 TEKLDRI
+346 I
-353 ENKESYEDEEDYKG
+353 ENKEDYKG

-408 ECEENEPSYQKQKI
+408 ECEENEQSYPK
-422 TQIQECMQQEN
+422 QEN
-433 IQMQEY
+433 IQMQECA
-439 EQQENTS
+439 QQEKKL
-446 NNNNEKKIKDLRP
+446 NNNNAKKIKDLRP

-501 IKRASRISPVK
+501 INRASRISPVK
-512 ETVDNNIIFTL
+512 EAVDNNIIFTL
-523 HQDSPIIKPNMI
+523 HQDSPIIKPNML

-551 LGEDERISVYDALKG
+551 LGKDERISVYDALKG

-573 SYFEETE
+573 SYFEEE
-580 KGSIE
+580 KKGSIE
-585 EGKKAQFVILD
+585 EGKKAQFVVLD
-596 KNPLEVPIDEIPN
+596 KNILEVPVDEIPS
-609 IKIVKT
+609 IKIIET

>member
-19 IQAEV
+19 IQAKT
-24 SNTNTQIKDRKIEK
+24 SNTNEQIKDR
-38 VKYHQAVCYE
+38 KYHQAVCYE
-48 NGIIQKVGTNEEIL
+48 NGIIQKVGNNEEIL
-62 KLKDENTKVINMEGK
+62 ELKDKNTKVIDMEGK
-77 TILPSFI
+77 TILPSFV
-84 DSHSH
+84 DAHSH

-105 TSFEEIKNKILEYK
+105 RSFEEIKNKILEYK
-119 AKNNIADDE
+119 AKNNIADNE

-141 EQRHPDINFLNT
+141 EKRHPDINFLDT
-153 LEIDNPIV
+153 LKIENPIV
-161 LKHKSEHMGVFNKN
+161 LKQKSEHMGVFNKK

-197 EGKLTGYLEETA
+197 DGKLTGYLEETA

-269 VVGYPDYDSIKEYAH
+269 VVGYPDYDSIKEYVYA
-284 TFPSSY
+284 FPESY
-290 KKYNKHFKILGI
+290 KNYNKHFKILGI

-310 QGRTAWMKEPYESKK
+310 QGRTAWMKEPYE
-325 QNIVENKKEY
+325 
-335 EPEKQNKTEDE
+335 PEKQNTTEE
-346 TEKLDRI
+346 KAEKLDSI
-353 ENKESYEDEEDYKG
+353 ENKESYENEKSYKG
-367 YPAMKYDDIVRNI
+367 YPAMKYEDIVRNI

-390 LAHCN
+390 LAHSN
-395 GDATAEEYIKALQ
+395 GDAAAEEYIKALQ
-408 ECEENEPSYQKQKI
+408 ECEKNEPSYSK
-422 TQIQECMQQEN
+422 QEN

-439 EQQENTS
+439 VQQENTS
-446 NNNNEKKIKDLRP
+446 NNNNAQKIKDLRP

-491 WGDVHIKNFG
+491 WGDVHLKNFG
-501 IKRASRISPVK
+501 EKRASRISPVK
-512 ETVDNNIIFTL
+512 EAVDNNMIFTL
-523 HQDSPIIKPNMI
+523 HQDSPIIKPNML

-573 SYFEETE
+573 SYFEETK

-596 KNPLEVPIDEIPN
+596 KNPLEVPVDEIPN
-609 IKIVKT
+609 IKIIET

>member
-19 IQAEV
+19 IQAKT
-24 SNTNTQIKDRKIEK
+24 SNTNDHIKDR
-38 VKYHQAVCYE
+38 KYHQAVCYE
-48 NGIIQKVGTNEEIL
+48 NGIIQKVGNNDEIL
-62 KLKDENTKVINMEGK
+62 ELKDKNTKVIDMEGK
-77 TILPSFI
+77 TILPSFV
-84 DSHSH
+84 DAHSH
-89 FSAVANSFLQ
+89 FSAVANSYLQ

-105 TSFEEIKNKILEYK
+105 NSFEEIKNKILEYK
-119 AKNNIADDE
+119 SKNSIADNE

-141 EQRHPDINFLNT
+141 EQRHPDINFLDT
-153 LEIDNPIV
+153 LKIENPIV
-161 LKHKSEHMGVFNKN
+161 LKHKSEHMGVFNKK

-197 EGKLTGYLEETA
+197 DGKLTGYLEETA

-240 ITTVQEGYMSKE
+240 ITTLQEGYMSKE

-269 VVGYPDYDSIKEYAH
+269 VVGYPDYDSIKEYVYA
-284 TFPSSY
+284 FPESY
-290 KKYNKHFKILGI
+290 KNYNKHFKILGI

-310 QGRTAWMKEPYESKK
+310 QGRTAWMKEPYE
-325 QNIVENKKEY
+325 
-335 EPEKQNKTEDE
+335 PEKQNTTEKKA
-346 TEKLDRI
+346 EKLDSI
-353 ENKESYEDEEDYKG
+353 ENKESYENEKSYKG
-367 YPAMKYDDIVRNI
+367 YPAMKYEDIVRNI

-390 LAHCN
+390 LAHSN
-395 GDATAEEYIKALQ
+395 GDAAAEEYIKALQ
-408 ECEENEPSYQKQKI
+408 ECEKNEPSYSK
-422 TQIQECMQQEN
+422 QEN

-439 EQQENTS
+439 VQQENTL
-446 NNNNEKKIKDLRP
+446 NNNNAQKIKDLRP
-459 VIIHAQ
+459 IIIHAQ

-491 WGDVHIKNFG
+491 WGDVHLKNFG
-501 IKRASRISPVK
+501 EKRASRISPVK
-512 ETVDNNIIFTL
+512 EAVDNNMIFTL
-523 HQDSPIIKPNMI
+523 HQDSPIIKPNML

-551 LGEDERISVYDALKG
+551 LGQDERISVYDALKG

-573 SYFEETE
+573 SYFEETK

-596 KNPLEVPIDEIPN
+596 KNPLEVPVDEIPN
-609 IKIVKT
+609 IKIIET

>member
-19 IQAEV
+19 IQAKT
-24 SNTNTQIKDRKIEK
+24 SNTNDHIKDR
-38 VKYHQAVCYE
+38 KYHQAVCYE
-48 NGIIQKVGTNEEIL
+48 NGIIQKVGNNEEIL
-62 KLKDENTKVINMEGK
+62 DLKDKNTKVIDMEGK
-77 TILPSFI
+77 TILPSFV

-89 FSAVANSFLQ
+89 FSAVANSYLQ

-105 TSFEEIKNKILEYK
+105 KSFEEIKNKILEYK
-119 AKNNIADDE
+119 SKNSIADNE

-141 EQRHPDINFLNT
+141 EQRYPDINFLDT
-153 LEIDNPIV
+153 LKIENPIV
-161 LKHKSEHMGVFNKN
+161 LKHKSEHMGVFNKK

-197 EGKLTGYLEETA
+197 DGKLTGYLEETA

-269 VVGYPDYDSIKEYAH
+269 VVGYPDYDSIKEYVYA
-284 TFPSSY
+284 FPESY
-290 KKYNKHFKILGI
+290 KNYNNHFKILGI

-310 QGRTAWMKEPYESKK
+310 QGRTAWMKEPYE
-325 QNIVENKKEY
+325 
-335 EPEKQNKTEDE
+335 PEKQNTTEKKA
-346 TEKLDRI
+346 EKLDSI
-353 ENKESYEDEEDYKG
+353 ENKESYENEKSYKG
-367 YPAMKYDDIVRNI
+367 YPAMKYEDIVRNI

-390 LAHCN
+390 LAHSN
-395 GDATAEEYIKALQ
+395 GDAAAEEYIKALQ
-408 ECEENEPSYQKQKI
+408 ECEKNEPSYSK
-422 TQIQECMQQEN
+422 QEN

-439 EQQENTS
+439 VQQENTL
-446 NNNNEKKIKDLRP
+446 NNNNAQKIKDLRP
-459 VIIHAQ
+459 IIIHAQ

-491 WGDVHIKNFG
+491 WGDVHLKNFG
-501 IKRASRISPVK
+501 EKRASRISPVK
-512 ETVDNNIIFTL
+512 EAVDNNMIFTL
-523 HQDSPIIKPNMI
+523 HQDSPIIKPNML

-551 LGEDERISVYDALKG
+551 LGQDERISVYDALKG

-573 SYFEETE
+573 SYFEETK

-596 KNPLEVPIDEIPN
+596 KNPLEVPVDEIPN
-609 IKIVKT
+609 IKIIET

>member
-1 MKTVIYNANIIT
+1 MKTVIYNAKIIT
-13 MSEKDE
+13 MSNNDEKS
-19 IQAEV
+19 INPN
-24 SNTNTQIKDRKIEK
+24 SGKIEK
-38 VKYHQAVCYE
+38 TEYKQALYYE

-105 TSFEEIKNKILEYK
+105 TSFKEIKNKILEYK

-197 EGKLTGYLEETA
+197 DGKLTGYLEETA

-240 ITTVQEGYMSKE
+240 ITTLQEGYMSKE

-310 QGRTAWMKEPYESKK
+310 QGRTAWMKEPYE
-325 QNIVENKKEY
+325 
-335 EPEKQNKTEDE
+335 PEKQNI
-346 TEKLDRI
+346 I
-353 ENKESYEDEEDYKG
+353 ENKEDYKG

-380 KFAKENGLQI
+380 KFARENGLQI

-408 ECEENEPSYQKQKI
+408 ECEENEQSYPK
-422 TQIQECMQQEN
+422 QEN
-433 IQMQEY
+433 IQMQECA
-439 EQQENTS
+439 QQEKKL
-446 NNNNEKKIKDLRP
+446 NNNNAKKIKDLRP

-501 IKRASRISPVK
+501 INRASRISPVK
-512 ETVDNNIIFTL
+512 EAVDNNIIFTL
-523 HQDSPIIKPNMI
+523 HQDSPIIKPNML

-573 SYFEETE
+573 SYFEETK

-585 EGKKAQFVILD
+585 EGKKAQLVVLD
-596 KNPLEVPIDEIPN
+596 KNPLEVPVDEIPN
-609 IKIVKT
+609 IEIIET

>member
-13 MSEKDE
+13 MSKKDE
-19 IQAEV
+19 IQAET
-24 SNTNTQIKDRKIEK
+24 SNTNTKINNRKIEK

-48 NGIIQKVGTNEEIL
+48 NGIIQKLGTNEEIL

-105 TSFEEIKNKILEYK
+105 TSFEEIKNKILEFK

-141 EQRHPDINFLNT
+141 EQKHPDITFLDT
-153 LEIDNPIV
+153 LKINNPIV
-161 LKHKSEHMGVFNKN
+161 LKHKSEHMGVFNKK
-175 ALEALEINETTKS
+175 ALEALEVNETTKS

-197 EGKLTGYLEETA
+197 DGKLTGYLEETA

-221 MDKLLKAY
+221 MDKLLRAY

-310 QGRTAWMKEPYESKK
+310 QGRTAWMKEPYEPEK
-325 QNIVENKKEY
+325 QNIVENKG
-335 EPEKQNKTEDE
+335 
-346 TEKLDRI
+346 
-353 ENKESYEDEEDYKG
+353 DYKG

-395 GDATAEEYIKALQ
+395 GDAAAEEYIKALN

-433 IQMQEY
+433 IQMQECA
-439 EQQENTS
+439 QQEKKI
-446 NNNNEKKIKDLRP
+446 NNNNAQKIKDLRP

-491 WGDVHIKNFG
+491 WGDAHIKNFG

-512 ETVDNNIIFTL
+512 EAVDNNIIFTL
-523 HQDSPIIKPNMI
+523 HQDSPIIKPNML

-596 KNPLEVPIDEIPN
+596 KNPLEVPIDEISN